1 MKKSLIILL
10 LVILTACGFKLR
22 GQIST
27 LPFDS
32 LYVSAPVGHPI
43 GTDVS
48 RAIDASTTTKVVSKL
63 EDAQAMLQILN
74 PQNERRIL
82 SLSGGGRVREFQ
94 LVFRVTMRLVDTD
107 GIEILPSSEIA
118 LTRILPFLDAQILA
132 KEAEAEML
140 YKNMQEDAVQQII
153 WRLSA
158 VKHLPKKVEA
168 EAEVDTN

>member
-10 LVILTACGFKLR
+10 MVMLTACGFKLR

-27 LPFDS
+27 LPFDAI
-32 LYVSAPVGHPI
+32 YISAPAGHSI
-43 GTDVS
+43 GSDIT
-48 RAIDASTTTKVVSKL
+48 RAIDASTTTNVVN
-63 EDAQAMLQILN
+63 EIDDAQAILQIVN
-74 PQNERRIL
+74 PRNERRIL

-94 LVFRVTMRLVDTD
+94 LVFRVTMRLVDTN
-107 GIEILPSSEIA
+107 GIEIIPSNEIA

-158 VKHLPKKVEA
+158 VKTLPEKIETETDIDK
-168 EAEVDTN
+168 D